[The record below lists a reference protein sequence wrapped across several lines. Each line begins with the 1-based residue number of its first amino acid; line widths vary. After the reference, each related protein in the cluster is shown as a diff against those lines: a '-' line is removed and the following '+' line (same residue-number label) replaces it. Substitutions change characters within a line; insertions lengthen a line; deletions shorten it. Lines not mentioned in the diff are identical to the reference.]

1 MHFMYGK
8 CRLLRIDGICIWRHS
23 SLYNQWRH
31 KWILSAFGVSKLIMQ
46 PWVELD
52 TSEDSRIYIY
62 LYLILINNWRA
73 RRCPWNKKK
82 NFKNCGEM
90 IFIHYVTQGSLK
102 NVSPFGLAVRPL
114 QGTYIHMSCFIKV
127 DKNNYTCRWVC
138 EDEVQKISA
147 ERTKLWCFRSR
158 LWNVLYPCRLRINQG
173 WNNLKTMFYY

>member
-8 CRLLRIDGICIWRHS
+8 CRLLRIDRICIWRHS
-23 SLYNQWRH
+23 SIYNQWRH
-31 KWILSAFGVSKLIMQ
+31 KRILSIYDKVTAFSVHWSASRVSKLIMQ

-52 TSEDSRIYIY
+52 TSEDSRINIY

-102 NVSPFGLAVRPL
+102 NVSPFGLAVRPAT
-114 QGTYIHMSCFIKV
+114 GNI
-127 DKNNYTCRWVC
+127 YTHVLFH
-138 EDEVQKISA
+138 K
-147 ERTKLWCFRSR
+147 SR
-158 LWNVLYPCRLRINQG
+158 
-173 WNNLKTMFYY
+173 